1 MISAIWANAVWW
13 VAVPASSYQR
23 RAASSARRVPVKPR
37 PPSSLRT
44 AVSPEHDLEDEA
56 AYRQLGFAEFDLSGQ
71 EADSVEFEQCR
82 FTRASLAGVVLDRA
96 TFTDCL
102 VENSDWANL
111 KAAKSGLIRV
121 KLATVRLTGVQ
132 WIDGALRDVTFCECR
147 MDMATMR
154 FTSLKDV
161 EFIDCNLT
169 RADFTNADLRG
180 AHFVGCD
187 LSGAQFAQ
195 ADCGGTRFTRC
206 ELAGIGSVTSL
217 RGATVS
223 ATDLAALSYV
233 LASALD
239 ISIAAE

>member
-1 MISAIWANAVWW
+1 M
-13 VAVPASSYQR
+13 
-23 RAASSARRVPVKPR
+23 
-37 PPSSLRT
+37 L
-44 AVSPEHDLEDEA
+44 PEHDLEDEA
-56 AYRQLGFAEFDLSGQ
+56 TYRQLGFAEIDLSGQ

-82 FTRASLAGVVLDRA
+82 FTRTTLAGVVLDQA

-111 KAAKSGLIRV
+111 KAAKSGMTRV
-121 KLATVRLTGVQ
+121 KLTMARLTGVH
-132 WIDGALRDVTFCECR
+132 WIDGVLRDVTFGECR
-147 MDMATMR
+147 MDLATLR

-161 EFIDCNLT
+161 EFIDCNMT

-195 ADCGGTRFTRC
+195 ADCVGTRFTRC

-223 ATDLAALSYV
+223 ATDLAALSYA

-239 ISIAAE
+239 INITAE